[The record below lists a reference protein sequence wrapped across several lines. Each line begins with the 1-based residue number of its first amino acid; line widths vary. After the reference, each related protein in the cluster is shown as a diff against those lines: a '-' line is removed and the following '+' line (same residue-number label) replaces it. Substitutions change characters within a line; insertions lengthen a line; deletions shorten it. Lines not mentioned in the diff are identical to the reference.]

1 MKANRMINTTR
12 RRILWKKRQKRNAH
26 RDQQVRRGWLKDFW
40 PGRCRQSS

>member
-26 RDQQVRRGWLKDFW
+26 RDQQVRRGLMEGFLA
-40 PGRCRQSS
+40 RALSSE